1 MHYICY
7 MPFKPQKKIKAQSF
21 KNKPLLNNKLY
32 NSTTWRNLRLF
43 CLQSFPICNYCKRK
57 PSTVADHIT
66 PARLGGDFWDIEN
79 LQGLC
84 ASCHN
89 SKSAKE
95 SKIKT

>member
-1 MHYICY
+1 
-7 MPFKPQKKIKAQSF
+7 MPYRQQPKIKKKPFA
-21 KNKPLLNNKLY
+21 NKPAFSDGPY
-32 NSTTWRNLRLF
+32 NSTAWRKLRLQV
-43 CLQSFPICNYCKRK
+43 LREYPICNNCKRL

-66 PARLGGDFWDIEN
+66 PVRLGGDFWDINN

-95 SKIKT
+95 RI

>member
-1 MHYICY
+1 
-7 MPFKPQKKIKAQSF
+7 MPYKPDPKIKRKAF
-21 KNKPLLNNKLY
+21 ANKPTFSEGPY
-32 NSTTWRNLRLF
+32 NSSGWRKLRIQA
-43 CLQSFPICNYCKRK
+43 LQEYPICNNCNRM

-66 PARLGGDFWDIEN
+66 PVRLGGDFWSFDN

-95 SKIKT
+95 RI

>member
-1 MHYICY
+1 M
-7 MPFKPQKKIKAQSF
+7 
-21 KNKPLLNNKLY
+21 
-32 NSTTWRNLRLF
+32 
-43 CLQSFPICNYCKRK
+43 

-66 PARLGGDFWDIEN
+66 PVRLGGDFWDINN

-95 SKIKT
+95 GKAL

>member
-1 MHYICY
+1 
-7 MPFKPQKKIKAQSF
+7 MPYRQQPKIKKKPFA
-21 KNKPLLNNKLY
+21 NKPTFSEGPY
-32 NSTTWRNLRLF
+32 NSSAWRKLRTQL
-43 CLQSFPICNYCKRK
+43 LREYPICNNCKRL

-66 PARLGGDFWDIEN
+66 PVRLGGDFWDLNN

-95 SKIKT
+95 GK

>member
-1 MHYICY
+1 
-7 MPFKPQKKIKAQSF
+7 MPYKPNPKIKKKPFA
-21 KNKPLLNNKLY
+21 NKPVFSDGPY
-32 NSTTWRNLRLF
+32 NSAAWRKLRSQVLREY
-43 CLQSFPICNYCKRK
+43 PVCNECKRN

-66 PARLGGDFWDIEN
+66 PVRLGGEFWDINN

-95 SKIKT
+95 RI